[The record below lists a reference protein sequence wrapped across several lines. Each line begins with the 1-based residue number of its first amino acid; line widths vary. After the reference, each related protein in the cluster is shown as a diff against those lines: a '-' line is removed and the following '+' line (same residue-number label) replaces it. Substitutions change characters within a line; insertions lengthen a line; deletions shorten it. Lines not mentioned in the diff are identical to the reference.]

1 MGTTLERA
9 RRLVHELGETT
20 TPEQYAQVVVDGI
33 WDLFPNDES
42 TFMESDR
49 VTGVVYLERTRSE
62 LPPWPTD
69 HPFSHDDMPYGPALP
84 LGDAAVIHMSDRMYS
99 SQLRSDPVYR
109 ELLEPLGCRYV
120 VMVQF
125 HQRPDTC
132 RGLGVARSDRDF
144 TDREVDLLILLA
156 PHLEAE
162 YRRATVASKL
172 TPREREV
179 MALVGQGLTNREI
192 AHRLDV
198 APGTVRAHLEHA
210 YAKLGVSTRTGA
222 VAALR

>member
-33 WDLFPNDES
+33 WDLFPKDET

-49 VTGVVYLERTRSE
+49 ITQVVYLEHSRSV
-62 LPPWPTD
+62 LPWATE
-69 HPFSHDDMPYGPALP
+69 HPFSNDDMPYCPTLSSGE
-84 LGDAAVIHMSDRMYS
+84 AAVIRMSD
-99 SQLRSDPVYR
+99 QLRADPVYQ

-125 HQRPDTC
+125 NQQADTC
-132 RGLGVARSDRDF
+132 RGLGFARSDRDF
-144 TDREVDLLILLA
+144 VEQEVDLLILLA

-179 MALVGQGLTNREI
+179 VALVGRGLTNREI
-192 AHRLDV
+192 ARFLDV

-210 YAKLGVSTRTGA
+210 YAKLGVGTRTGA
-222 VAALR
+222 MAALR